1 MQTGAITS
9 YFDVA
14 QLTINGFWL
23 FFAGLI
29 VYLRRED
36 KREGY
41 PLVGDL
47 PGDTTH
53 GWFPLTPEPK
63 TYLFADGST
72 ITVPRSEREPTG
84 GLKPT
89 GPNSTYPQVPT
100 GNPLVDAVG
109 PAAYAQ
115 RHDVPDKDWEGH
127 PRIVP
132 LRVAQGWSIDSEEPD
147 PRGYKVVG
155 LDGVVAGTVREAW
168 IDRVEPQVYYLE
180 VSLAAGGRIIL
191 VPFRLAKLNAT
202 TKTISVRT
210 LTAAQFADVPGL
222 RNPNVVTLLEED
234 KISAYF
240 AGGQLYATPE
250 RAEPVI

>member
-14 QLTINGFWL
+14 QLTIDGFWL

-53 GWFPLTPEPK
+53 GWFPMTPEPK

-72 ITVPRSEREPTG
+72 VTVPRSEREPTG

-132 LRVAQGWSIDSEEPD
+132 LRAAKDFYIDPDEPD
-147 PRGYKVVG
+147 PRGYKVVA
-155 LDGVVAGTVREAW
+155 LDRVVVGTVREAW
-168 IDRVEPQVYYLE
+168 IDRVEPQVTFLE
-180 VSLAAGGRIIL
+180 VSLAAGGRTIL
-191 VPFRLAKLNAT
+191 VPFRLATLSVPA
-202 TKTISVRT
+202 KTVSVVSINS
-210 LTAAQFADVPGL
+210 AQFANVPGL
-222 RNPNVVTLLEED
+222 KNPDVVTLLEED
-234 KISAYF
+234 KIAAYF
-240 AGGQLYATPE
+240 SGGHLYATAE
-250 RAEPVI
+250 RQEPVI